1 MTIADLLTHHGHKK
15 PRWVD
20 VGGRV
25 VFGAPAVAT
34 SGALAMKPHT
44 FHGGEDPV
52 ESIQSDSPWWTD
64 PENLKRHTDAMTA
77 HFPGFIFLEPEDG
90 NTPAWAGELD
100 TGRGRFQVLV
110 MTRADRGLPWVSI
123 LGPKIGMNTRFGW
136 KMPPHTFVS
145 GRPCIADQDDW
156 NPDEDTVA
164 TAVAWTAHWLAAYTE
179 WRIIK
184 RWPIEGFQP
193 NVAA

>member
-1 MTIADLLTHHGHKK
+1 MTIADLLTHHGHAR

-25 VFGAPAVAT
+25 VFGASAASVP
-34 SGALAMKPHT
+34 GALAMKPHT
-44 FHGGEDPV
+44 FHGGEDPL
-52 ESIQSDSPWWTD
+52 EASEPDSAWWTD
-64 PENLKRHTDAMTA
+64 ADNMKRHTDAMAA

-90 NTPAWAGELD
+90 STPAWVGELD

-110 MTRADRGLPWVSI
+110 MTRADGGLPWVRI
-123 LGPKIGMNTRFGW
+123 LRPKIGKNTRHGW
-136 KMPPHTFVS
+136 TMPPHMFLS

-156 NPDEDTVA
+156 SCDEDTVA

-179 WRIIK
+179 WRIIN

-193 NVAA
+193 DAAA